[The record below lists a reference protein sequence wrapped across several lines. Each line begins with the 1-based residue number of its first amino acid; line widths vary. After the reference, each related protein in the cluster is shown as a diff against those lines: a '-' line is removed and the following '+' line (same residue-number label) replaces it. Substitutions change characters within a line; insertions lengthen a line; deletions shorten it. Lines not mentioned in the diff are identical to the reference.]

1 MYNPSTQEAETGL
14 PCVEAKLFYILY
26 VYTTYINHILNHL
39 TLVFPSASF
48 SQFTAFI
55 LFEAGSHFESQAN
68 LESSASSS
76 QVLRLQNVPSC
87 PTSIFKGLF
96 KTLAMG
102 SVPGILPTQ
111 LTPSLCQTPLPG
123 CNSNN
128 YKIIS
133 VPWIY
138 LYSSPHVTA
147 PFKSYNGQIHKN

>member
-1 MYNPSTQEAETGL
+1 MKTSCQTQGCDGTCIIPALRKQKQDCHASKT
-14 PCVEAKLFYILY
+14 KLFYILY

-39 TLVFPSASF
+39 TLVFPSASS
-48 SQFTAFI
+48 SQFTAFFF
-55 LFEAGSHFESQAN
+55 FEAGSHFVSQAN

-111 LTPSLCQTPLPG
+111 LTPSLCQIPLPG

-133 VPWIY
+133 VP
-138 LYSSPHVTA
+138 
-147 PFKSYNGQIHKN
+147 